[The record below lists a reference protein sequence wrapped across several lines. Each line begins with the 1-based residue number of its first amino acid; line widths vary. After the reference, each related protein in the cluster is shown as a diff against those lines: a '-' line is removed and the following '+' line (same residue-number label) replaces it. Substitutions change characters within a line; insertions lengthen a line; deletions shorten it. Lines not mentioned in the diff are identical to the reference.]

1 MAAKY
6 SATVLY
12 HRSGGSR
19 EYKYRRC
26 IGIQG
31 TRTCGSETRRWVSY
45 GRGSLLLLGIT
56 VDGLTLCTRQ
66 VHDDPCFTET
76 QAPGSDTER
85 YSRVS
90 RVCSPCVFQDNNRPT
105 VNRSSSIFMLT
116 RRFQKSRHIKRTFLI
131 KYRD

>member
-1 MAAKY
+1 MASKY

-26 IGIQG
+26 IEIQG

-45 GRGSLLLLGIT
+45 GRGSLLLLGII

-66 VHDDPCFTET
+66 IHDDCFTET
-76 QAPGSDTER
+76 QAPPGPDTER
-85 YSRVS
+85 CNRVS
-90 RVCSPCVFQDNNRPT
+90 RVC
-105 VNRSSSIFMLT
+105 
-116 RRFQKSRHIKRTFLI
+116 
-131 KYRD
+131 